1 MKRLIIPVIII
12 VMLMPGCSTASS
24 IDKSEPEVIRVEGDR
39 IVYSDLKSLT
49 AASELIVI
57 GEYADDTEQN
67 LKYEYSEGYKK
78 DVLMDAVS
86 TNTIHVKKILKGSPD
101 KKELKISQRYGT
113 EEERNAL
120 VTFSSMTPM
129 KKGEEWI
136 FFLYYDAVNDTYWC
150 AGDYSGRYPLPEGA
164 ALEACKK
171 AKKVRSEYED
181 WLNLQKD
188 KIVVPAEKVGT
199 ESANKVINE
208 LLENEKAKLL
218 SGDDGNVY
226 YFEDEEELKKI
237 EYFEKS
243 FKSCVDE
250 TDPAWFGVY
259 ENNDINLNLYNEII
273 NTFDC
278 Y

>member
-24 IDKSEPEVIRVEGDR
+24 IDKREPEVIRVEGDR

-67 LKYEYSEGYKK
+67 LKYEYSERYKK

-150 AGDYSGRYPLPEGA
+150 AGDYSGRYPLPESDV
-164 ALEACKK
+164 LEACKK
-171 AKKVRSEYED
+171 AKKVRSEYAD

-250 TDPAWFGVY
+250 IDPAWFGVY

>member
-1 MKRLIIPVIII
+1 MIII
-12 VMLMPGCSTASS
+12 VMLMTGCSTASS

-67 LKYEYSEGYKK
+67 LKYEYSERYKK

-150 AGDYSGRYPLPEGA
+150 AGDYSGRYPLPESDV
-164 ALEACKK
+164 LEICKK
-171 AKKVRSEYED
+171 VEKTKTEYAE
-181 WLNLQKD
+181 WLTTQKD
-188 KIVVPAEKVGT
+188 KIIVTSKENGT
-199 ESANKVINE
+199 ERARQLINE
-208 LLENEKAKLL
+208 MLEKEKGKVL
-218 SGDDGNVY
+218 SDNFGNVY
-226 YFEDEEELKKI
+226 YFESDEELQKI
-237 EYFEKS
+237 DSVEKS
-243 FKSCVDE
+243 LRSCVDE
-250 TDPAWFGVY
+250 IDPAWFGVY

>member
-208 LLENEKAKLL
+208 LLENEKAKVL

-226 YFEDEEELKKI
+226 CFEDEEELKKI

>member
-12 VMLMPGCSTASS
+12 VMLMTGCSTASS

-67 LKYEYSEGYKK
+67 LKYEYSERYKK

-150 AGDYSGRYPLPEGA
+150 AGDYSGRYPLPESDV
-164 ALEACKK
+164 LEICKK
-171 AKKVRSEYED
+171 VEKTKTEYAE
-181 WLNLQKD
+181 WLTTQKD
-188 KIVVPAEKVGT
+188 KIIVTSKENGT
-199 ESANKVINE
+199 ERARQLINE
-208 LLENEKAKLL
+208 MLEKEKGKVL
-218 SGDDGNVY
+218 SDNFGNVY
-226 YFEDEEELKKI
+226 YFESDEELQKI
-237 EYFEKS
+237 DSVEKS
-243 FKSCVDE
+243 LRSCVDE
-250 TDPAWFGVY
+250 IDPAWFGVY

>member
-1 MKRLIIPVIII
+1 
-12 VMLMPGCSTASS
+12 
-24 IDKSEPEVIRVEGDR
+24 
-39 IVYSDLKSLT
+39 
-49 AASELIVI
+49 
-57 GEYADDTEQN
+57 
-67 LKYEYSEGYKK
+67 
-78 DVLMDAVS
+78 
-86 TNTIHVKKILKGSPD
+86 
-101 KKELKISQRYGT
+101 
-113 EEERNAL
+113 
-120 VTFSSMTPM
+120 MTPM

-150 AGDYSGRYPLPEGA
+150 AGDYSGRYPLPEGV

-199 ESANKVINE
+199 ESANKVITE
-208 LLENEKAKLL
+208 LLENEKAKVL
-218 SGDDGNVY
+218 SDDDGNVY
-226 YFEDEEELKKI
+226 YFKDEEELKKI

>member
-12 VMLMPGCSTASS
+12 VMLMSGCSTASS

-67 LKYEYSEGYKK
+67 LKYEYSERYKK
-78 DVLMDAVS
+78 DVLMDVVS

-113 EEERNAL
+113 EEKRNAL

-208 LLENEKAKLL
+208 LLGNEKAKLL

-226 YFEDEEELKKI
+226 YFEDEEALKKI

>member
-24 IDKSEPEVIRVEGDR
+24 IDKREPEVIRVEGDR

-67 LKYEYSEGYKK
+67 LKYEYSERYKK

-150 AGDYSGRYPLPEGA
+150 AGDYSGRYPLPESDV
-164 ALEACKK
+164 LEICKK
-171 AKKVRSEYED
+171 VEKTKTEYAE
-181 WLNLQKD
+181 WLTTQKD
-188 KIVVPAEKVGT
+188 KIIVTSKENGT
-199 ESANKVINE
+199 ERARQLINE
-208 LLENEKAKLL
+208 MLEKEKGKVL
-218 SGDDGNVY
+218 SDNFGNVY
-226 YFEDEEELKKI
+226 YFESDEELQKI
-237 EYFEKS
+237 DSFEKS
-243 FKSCVDE
+243 LRSCVDE
-250 TDPAWFGVY
+250 IDPSKFGVY
-259 ENNDINLNLYNEII
+259 DRNNINLNLYNEII

>member
-67 LKYEYSEGYKK
+67 LKYEYSERYKK

-164 ALEACKK
+164 VLEACKK
-171 AKKVRSEYED
+171 AKKIRSEYAD

-188 KIVVPAEKVGT
+188 KIVVPAGKVGT

>member
-57 GEYADDTEQN
+57 GEYAGDTEQN

-78 DVLMDAVS
+78 DVLMDVVS

-164 ALEACKK
+164 VLEACKK
-171 AKKVRSEYED
+171 AKKIRSEYAD

>member
-57 GEYADDTEQN
+57 GEYAGDTEQN
-67 LKYEYSEGYKK
+67 LKYEYSERYKK
-78 DVLMDAVS
+78 DVLMDVVS

-164 ALEACKK
+164 VLEACKK
-171 AKKVRSEYED
+171 AKKVRSEYAD

>member
-1 MKRLIIPVIII
+1 
-12 VMLMPGCSTASS
+12 MLMPGCSTASS

-164 ALEACKK
+164 VLEACKK
-171 AKKVRSEYED
+171 AKKIRSEYAD

-188 KIVVPAEKVGT
+188 KIVVPAGKVGT

>member
-164 ALEACKK
+164 VLEACKK
-171 AKKVRSEYED
+171 AKKIRSEYAD

-188 KIVVPAEKVGT
+188 KIVVPAGKVGT

>member
-1 MKRLIIPVIII
+1 M
-12 VMLMPGCSTASS
+12 
-24 IDKSEPEVIRVEGDR
+24 
-39 IVYSDLKSLT
+39 
-49 AASELIVI
+49 
-57 GEYADDTEQN
+57 
-67 LKYEYSEGYKK
+67 
-78 DVLMDAVS
+78 
-86 TNTIHVKKILKGSPD
+86 
-101 KKELKISQRYGT
+101 
-113 EEERNAL
+113 
-120 VTFSSMTPM
+120 
-129 KKGEEWI
+129 
-136 FFLYYDAVNDTYWC
+136 YYDAVNDTYWC

-171 AKKVRSEYED
+171 AKKVRSEYAD

-208 LLENEKAKLL
+208 LLGNEKAKLL

-226 YFEDEEELKKI
+226 YFEDEEALKKI

-273 NTFDC
+273 NIFDC

>member
-208 LLENEKAKLL
+208 LLGNEKAKLL

>member
-12 VMLMPGCSTASS
+12 VMLMSGCSTASS

-67 LKYEYSEGYKK
+67 LKYEYSERYKK
-78 DVLMDAVS
+78 DVLMDVVS

-113 EEERNAL
+113 EEKRNAL

-226 YFEDEEELKKI
+226 YFEDEEALKKI

>member
-57 GEYADDTEQN
+57 GEYAGDTEQN

-78 DVLMDAVS
+78 DVLMDVVS

-171 AKKVRSEYED
+171 AKKVRSEYAD

>member
-1 MKRLIIPVIII
+1 M
-12 VMLMPGCSTASS
+12 
-24 IDKSEPEVIRVEGDR
+24 
-39 IVYSDLKSLT
+39 
-49 AASELIVI
+49 
-57 GEYADDTEQN
+57 
-67 LKYEYSEGYKK
+67 
-78 DVLMDAVS
+78 
-86 TNTIHVKKILKGSPD
+86 
-101 KKELKISQRYGT
+101 
-113 EEERNAL
+113 
-120 VTFSSMTPM
+120 
-129 KKGEEWI
+129 
-136 FFLYYDAVNDTYWC
+136 
-150 AGDYSGRYPLPEGA
+150 
-164 ALEACKK
+164 
-171 AKKVRSEYED
+171 
-181 WLNLQKD
+181 
-188 KIVVPAEKVGT
+188 GT

-208 LLENEKAKLL
+208 LLGNEKAKLL